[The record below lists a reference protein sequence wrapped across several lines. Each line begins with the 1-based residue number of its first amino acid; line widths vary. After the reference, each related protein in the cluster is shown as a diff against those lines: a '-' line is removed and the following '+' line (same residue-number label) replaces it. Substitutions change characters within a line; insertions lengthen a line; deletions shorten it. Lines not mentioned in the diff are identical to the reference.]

1 MTETLSGLTRAGHVA
16 FRNPKAGVPHSPVR
30 MQNKI
35 HFDVVGPDQ
44 DGNIVTKQQVRNV
57 ENIMLTYGLASAAK
71 MLSTHTAS
79 GSTWAKTMAIGTSNT
94 AAAST
99 QAGLQASTQLC
110 GTFTPSEHGSMTA
123 RYSATFASDG
133 NASQIQEIGIFAS
146 NAATASAICR
156 SVLTGTQSVNRGASD
171 QINVSYDVVFTTA

>member
-110 GTFTPSEHGSMTA
+110 GTFTPSEQGSMTA
-123 RYSATFASDG
+123 RRERFTDSGDRDLRQQRGDG
-133 NASQIQEIGIFAS
+133 VCDLPQRAHGDAERESRRE
-146 NAATASAICR
+146 
-156 SVLTGTQSVNRGASD
+156 
-171 QINVSYDVVFTTA
+171 